1 MKKKFS
7 PKLALIFV
15 GSISTLL
22 FGAASLTS
30 AIIKSKKS
38 NYDISEVDKN
48 VTIAGFTG
56 DYLYYSDVGSSTL
69 HVLSNGQVEQHQL
82 EYDITGIYSNHD
94 YVGVSLQNKELIIY
108 KGSEKLL
115 DFIAPNSVN
124 DFAINDNKI
133 LICSKINATRNYIF
147 EYDYSSS
154 FDESNYSY
162 LMLETN
168 PIDIDISS
176 DGDCYYANYSG
187 DVYHLNRSGSKLN
200 ATLEFSHPQTISSF
214 CLDGNNRFVIGS
226 ENGLL
231 SIYNQEFKEEYSL
244 RTGSA
249 SVQVRA
255 NNDNVVALTND
266 GKLYLIKDN
275 GNFRISSV
283 SQAKAIT
290 ISNAGTVFV
299 SKAGNNFVVDFANGV
314 KVAVCSIVFPIAV
327 ALLVLSAIFLTI
339 VIVLSVH
346 QTSANKAKETFRNV
360 IKNWKCYLMLAP
372 MFAFLIVFIYVPV
385 VWGFSL
391 AFRVYENG
399 VPVDWTLFDNFKAVF
414 QDQYFWSG
422 VKNMLIFL
430 VTDLL
435 KALVVPLIVAELIV
449 ALWSK
454 KFQYASKV
462 MMYIVG
468 VIPGVA
474 GMLIWRYGIYGS
486 EGLLNQF
493 FSAIGVES
501 LAKHDF
507 LGSPDTALGSIIMI
521 GFPWVGSYLIIYG
534 GLTSIPRSYYEA
546 AKLEGYT
553 GIRKIVAIDIPMLMP
568 QFKFLFVVAFIS
580 SIQEFNRVYLTTEGG
595 PGGATYTPSLELFY
609 YINKFHD
616 PGVAGAMG
624 VLLFIAIFGASFFF
638 FRSRRK
644 EGAAI

>member
-7 PKLALIFV
+7 TKLALIIV
-15 GSISTLL
+15 GSVTTLL

-38 NYDISEVDKN
+38 SYNISEVNKS
-48 VTIAGFTG
+48 VTAAGFTG
-56 DYLYYSDVGSSTL
+56 EYLYYGDIGSTSL
-69 HVLSNGQVEQHQL
+69 NVLFDGRVEQQQL
-82 EYDITGIYSNHD
+82 EYEITGIYSNHD
-94 YVGVSLQNKELIIY
+94 YVGVSLQNKELIVY
-108 KGSEKLL
+108 KENEKAL
-115 DFIAPNSVN
+115 DFIAPNAVN
-124 DFAINDNKI
+124 DFAINGNK
-133 LICSKINATRNYIF
+133 LLACSKINATRNYIF
-147 EYDYSSS
+147 AYDYSST
-154 FDESNYSY
+154 FDETSYSY
-162 LMLETN
+162 VALETN
-168 PIDIDISS
+168 PIGIDVSN

-187 DVYHLNRSGSKLN
+187 DIYRLDQSGSKLN

-214 CLDGNNRFVIGS
+214 CLDGDNRFVVGS

-244 RTGSA
+244 KTGS
-249 SVQVRA
+249 SPIQ
-255 NNDNVVALTND
+255 VVANADKIATLTND
-266 GKLYLIKDN
+266 GKLYLIKGN

-290 ISNAGTVFV
+290 ISNSGTIFI
-299 SKAGNNFVVDFANGV
+299 SKAGNNFVIDFANGV
-314 KVAVCSIVFPIAV
+314 KVAVCSIIFPIAIGF
-327 ALLVLSAIFLTI
+327 LVVSVVFLI
-339 VIVLSVH
+339 VVIVLSLH
-346 QTSANKAKETFRNV
+346 QTSADKAKDTLKKV
-360 IKNWKCYLMLAP
+360 IKNWKCYAMLAP
-372 MFAFLIVFIYVPV
+372 MFAFLIVFIYIPV

-422 VKNMLIFL
+422 VKNMIIFL

-435 KALVVPLIVAELIV
+435 KALIVPLIVAELIV

-493 FSAIGVES
+493 FAAIGVES

-546 AKLEGYT
+546 ARLEGYT
-553 GIRKIVAIDIPMLMP
+553 GIRKIFAIDIPMLMP

-595 PGGATYTPSLELFY
+595 PGGSTYTPSLELFY

-624 VLLFIAIFGASFFF
+624 VLLFAAIFGASFFF
-638 FRSRRK
+638 FRSRSR
-644 EGAAI
+644 EGATV